1 MNSKYNTFDHLD
13 KLKCIENED
22 IINIEKKFELFS
34 IDNNYDYAKNI
45 VENKNYLP
53 KINIDLPK
61 LINYHKSKNDSVE
74 NLVKEITIFNN
85 YYESLTKWVD
95 MSKCETLK
103 EKSIVYYL
111 FYFICRCFFYII
123 MHNNFVVSKP
133 NTIIFVK
140 FFENFIQIIATA
152 KLYLEND
159 IENSSMII
167 DDGNDAT
174 KKNNI
179 EEDMRRGLYVSFDE
193 FKKYP
198 NEFNNAIICCHN
210 FISFVLFSV
219 DLHIEIDGEE
229 EDNIIDTDMLKLLEI
244 FVTSFSVLHDIK
256 IL

>member
-140 FFENFIQIIATA
+140 FFENFIQIIAT
-152 KLYLEND
+152 
-159 IENSSMII
+159 
-167 DDGNDAT
+167 
-174 KKNNI
+174 KNYI
-179 EEDMRRGLYVSFDE
+179 
-193 FKKYP
+193 
-198 NEFNNAIICCHN
+198 
-210 FISFVLFSV
+210 
-219 DLHIEIDGEE
+219 
-229 EDNIIDTDMLKLLEI
+229 
-244 FVTSFSVLHDIK
+244 
-256 IL
+256 